1 MKQKFLACAV
11 LGVTL
16 MFSGGA
22 WAARCLF
29 VSSYHQGY
37 EWNDGI
43 EQGIK
48 SVLKGKCDLVQFDM
62 DTKRNTGVDFAQRQG
77 LEAKRLIETLKPDV
91 VIAADDNASRFLV
104 KPYFKDSPIPFVFC
118 GVNWTVAEY
127 GYPYRNVTGMIEVAP
142 IKPLLSA
149 IRDTLKSVK
158 TAVYLSSDVETE
170 YVDSRHYQ
178 DILAADGITM
188 QRVLVKKLADWK
200 KAYAAAQSADF
211 IILGNDAGIADWNQD
226 EAARFALEH
235 ARKLTV
241 SNYDWMVRYAMLAMT
256 KIPFEQGEWSARVA
270 LQILGGTA
278 PESIPITP
286 NRRWDIYVNPA
297 LLARANIQLPAYL
310 LRKAVKP
317 GELAARQAAKPQL

>member
-1 MKQKFLACAV
+1 
-11 LGVTL
+11 
-16 MFSGGA
+16 
-22 WAARCLF
+22 
-29 VSSYHQGY
+29 
-37 EWNDGI
+37 
-43 EQGIK
+43 
-48 SVLKGKCDLVQFDM
+48 M
-62 DTKRNTGVDFAQRQG
+62 DTKRNTGVDFARRQG

-178 DILAADGITM
+178 DILAEEGITM

-297 LLARANIQLPAYL
+297 LLTRAKIQLPAYL

-317 GELAARQAAKPQL
+317 GELAARPAAKPQL